1 MTTKLHG
8 MTWDHP
14 RGLDCLTASDKAIEK
29 LTGVSIDWKARSLLD
44 FGDQPLIEFYQ
55 DYDLIILDHP
65 HVPDA
70 VVAKTIIPFDELLTA
85 QELLHLSTS
94 SVGPSHDSYIYHGKQ
109 WALAIDAAAQVSA
122 YRPDLIQTPPT
133 LWDEVLSYAKEGKL
147 LWPYKPVDAVCSF
160 ATLMAQFG
168 SPLCS
173 TDNFIDKSTAERAI
187 NFMIELSQS
196 VPSFC
201 ATSNPIEIA
210 ERLAEGSDY
219 AVGVCMFG
227 YSNYSRK
234 NFRNNL
240 LKYYQIPSFDG
251 LARGSILGGAGVGI
265 SSASKN
271 PELAAR
277 VAMALCSPEIQVGD
291 YLTGGGQPGDVS
303 VWKDAGANALTADF
317 FANTLST
324 LEGAW
329 VRPRILGWPEL
340 QFSVGNLLS
349 KILNTKVFS
358 AQDLQ
363 AIEDMYP
370 QFIKE

>member
-1 MTTKLHG
+1 MTTKLRG

-14 RGLDCLTASDKAIEK
+14 RGLDSLTSADMAILK
-29 LTGVSIDWKARSLLD
+29 LTGTSIEWKARSLLD
-44 FGDQPLIEFYQ
+44 FGDQPLIEFYEEF
-55 DYDLIILDHP
+55 DLIILDHP

-85 QELLHLSTS
+85 EELFKLSNS
-94 SVGPSHDSYIYHGKQ
+94 SVGPSHDSYIYRGKQ

-122 YRPDLIQTPPT
+122 YRPDLIGAPPK
-133 LWDEVLSYAKEGKL
+133 LWDEVLSLGKEGKL
-147 LWPYKPVDAVCSF
+147 LWPYKPVDAFCSF
-160 ATLMAQFG
+160 ATLIFQFG

-173 TDNFIDKSTAERAI
+173 TNSFIDKQSAAATLD
-187 NFMIELSQS
+187 FMIELSQS

-201 ATSNPIEIA
+201 ATSNPIDIA

-234 NFRNNL
+234 NFRKNL
-240 LKYYQIPSFDG
+240 IKYYQIPSFDG
-251 LARGSILGGAGVGI
+251 QARGSILGGAGIGI

-271 PELAAR
+271 PELAAKAA
-277 VAMALCSPEIQVGD
+277 VALCSPEIQAGD
-291 YLTGGGQPGDVS
+291 YLVGGGQPGDVS
-303 VWKDAGANALTADF
+303 TWKNPSANVLTADF

-340 QFSVGNLLS
+340 QFSAGNLIA
-349 KILNTKVFS
+349 KILNTRVFS
-358 AQDLQ
+358 DRDLQ
-363 AIEDMYP
+363 EIEDSYRE
-370 QFIKE
+370 FIKD